1 MRCKVSDAIGA
12 ASYISNAC
20 GEGYSDAIKG
30 CCTSRAQIGKA
41 NSVGEGLLA
50 FCNGEVG
57 SIDGGVVR
65 HNDV

>member
-1 MRCKVSDAIGA
+1 MRCEVTDAIGA

-41 NSVGEGLLA
+41 NGVGEGLLT
-50 FCNGEVG
+50 FCNGEVR

-65 HNDV
+65 QNDI